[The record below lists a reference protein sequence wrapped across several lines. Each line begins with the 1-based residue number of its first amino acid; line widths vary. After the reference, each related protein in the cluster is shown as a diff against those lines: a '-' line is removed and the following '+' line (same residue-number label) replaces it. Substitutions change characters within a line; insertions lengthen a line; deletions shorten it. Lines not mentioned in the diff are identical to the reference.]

1 MEITKTQEVL
11 FMYQLNKLR
20 AELEDMIECK
30 YPYEAI
36 LKKSQE
42 LDEYIVKEMKN
53 INIRRKNAR
62 KEMLP
67 F

>member
-1 MEITKTQEVL
+1 
-11 FMYQLNKLR
+11 MYQLNKLR